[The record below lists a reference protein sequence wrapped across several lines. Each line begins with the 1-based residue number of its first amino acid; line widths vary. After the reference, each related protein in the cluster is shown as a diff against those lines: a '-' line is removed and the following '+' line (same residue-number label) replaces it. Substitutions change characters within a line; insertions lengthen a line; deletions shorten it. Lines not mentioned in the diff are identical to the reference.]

1 MGAKVMDPQIRVWLE
16 IDAHEIDD
24 KVDDL
29 ATWADEVGSP
39 EDLVARL
46 KILAQASSDVL
57 MYLKEM
63 GGDRDRG
70 CSVA

>member
-1 MGAKVMDPQIRVWLE
+1 MDPQIRVWLE

-39 EDLVARL
+39 EDLVTRL

-57 MYLKEM
+57 MCLKGM
-63 GGDRDRG
+63 GGDHDRG